1 MSRNLAFQLSQQDID
16 YYRKILTAAQQR
28 ATHADEETIIQ
39 HARSA
44 LKQIDLGSQTSF
56 MRAQLKKLR
65 MMVEMLDDKEWPLD
79 EQERLDVVSALAY
92 FYRDK
97 DAIDDELGKLAAIDD
112 AIIVELVVRELQHE
126 IDAYREFCEFRA
138 SAEKI
143 QGKEVS
149 REDWYKARQHEI
161 FERMRNR
168 LDRHQ
173 RTTGGVGNLTTFSLA

>member
-1 MSRNLAFQLSQQDID
+1 MSRKLAFQLSREDLD
-16 YYRKILTAAQQR
+16 YFRNILVTAQQR
-28 ATHADEETIIQ
+28 ASDADEAAILD
-39 HARSA
+39 HARA
-44 LKQIDLGSQTSF
+44 VLKDIDLGSQTSF

-65 MMVEMLDDKEWPLD
+65 LMVEMLDDPEWPLD
-79 EQERLDVVSALAY
+79 KQERLDVVSALAY

-97 DAIDDELGKLAAIDD
+97 GAADDEVKKLGLIDN

-149 REDWYKARQHEI
+149 REDWYKARHHEI

-168 LDRHQ
+168 LNRHQ
-173 RTTGGVGNLTTFSLA
+173 RTSGGVGNLTRFSLA